1 MSGGVAVVGWSAF
14 VPGFASVTDWLA
26 GRASAEHAAPV
37 GALVPL
43 RDRRRASPLSRALAD
58 AYAGAVER
66 AGFEPAQV
74 ASVFGS
80 ALGEVSTMIGLL
92 DQMWSEGTPL
102 SPMKF
107 ATSVHNAA
115 AGVISIAT
123 ANRGFTTSLGADYDT
138 PAMALVEGLGWASSR
153 GEPVVVCCGDE
164 APPDDLVPGQRG
176 WSLLAVAVALCPLE
190 QAPPGAPVLDRLA
203 PLARSAPVFAPPQTD
218 AVLGRNPSVGLFD
231 LVVALERGIDGVVPL
246 DRGDGRGWGVRV
258 THSGA
263 A

>member
-1 MSGGVAVVGWSAF
+1 MKSSVAVVGWGAF
-14 VPGFASVTDWLA
+14 VPGCASVADWLA
-26 GRASAEHAAPV
+26 GRVSAEHAAPV
-37 GALVPL
+37 GGLVPL

-58 AYAGAVER
+58 AYGGAVER
-66 AGFEPAQV
+66 AAFEASQV

-138 PAMALVEGLGWASSR
+138 PAMSLIEGIAWVESR

-164 APPDDLVPGQRG
+164 APPDDLVPGQEG
-176 WSLLAVAVALCPLE
+176 WSLLAVSVALCPLE
-190 QAPPGAPVLDRLA
+190 RAQAGVPLLCDLAIGEASLAPPP
-203 PLARSAPVFAPPQTD
+203 TD
-218 AVLGRNPSVGLFD
+218 DALGRNPCVGLFD
-231 LVVALERGIDGVVPL
+231 LVVALERGVEGVVRL
-246 DRGDGRGWGVRV
+246 DRGAGRGYGVRV
-258 THSGA
+258 QRDRSA
-263 A
+263 